1 MDARSD
7 GMDGWM
13 DGVDPGYRDGR
24 GEARRDDVPHRT
36 VRFIYVRF
44 DYVDG
49 TAGDWVRTYVR
60 TYVHTPFEG
69 TDGNRARWLSEAG
82 QTNRNART
90 NERTY
95 ARDVGNTEDGGRV
108 KRKE

>member
-1 MDARSD
+1 MDAWSD
-7 GMDGWM
+7 GNGAMVWT
-13 DGVDPGYRDGR
+13 RDTAT
-24 GEARRDDVPHRT
+24 GEARRRTAPYRT

-49 TAGDWVRTYVR
+49 TAGDWVRTCVR
-60 TYVHTPFEG
+60 THTVRG
-69 TDGNRARWLSEAG
+69 DGRKPREVVERSEAG
-82 QTNRNART
+82 QTNRNAD
-90 NERTY
+90 ERTY